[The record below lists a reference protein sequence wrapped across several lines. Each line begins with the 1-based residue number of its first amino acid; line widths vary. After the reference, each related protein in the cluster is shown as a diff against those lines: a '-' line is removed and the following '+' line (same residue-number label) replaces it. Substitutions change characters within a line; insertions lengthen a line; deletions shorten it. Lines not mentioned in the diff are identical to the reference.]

1 MTWKKRP
8 QLDEYAQLR
17 DDLIKFYFLLVGTQS
32 NLSDARMW
40 RATEAMA
47 VELAQYELEI
57 DPDSSIDEFEWGMI
71 SGSFYYSAE
80 IARRQNDRSLTVY
93 QFLTACIDITVDL
106 IEDID
111 NIMILLKEDGYDD
124 PN

>member
-1 MTWKKRP
+1 M
-8 QLDEYAQLR
+8 DEYAQLR

-40 RATEAMA
+40 RATETMA
-47 VELAQYELEI
+47 VELAQYKLEI

>member
-1 MTWKKRP
+1 M
-8 QLDEYAQLR
+8 DEYAQLR

-32 NLSDARMW
+32 NLNDAHMW
-40 RATEAMA
+40 QATETMA

-57 DPDSSIDEFEWGMI
+57 DPGSSIDEFEWGMV
-71 SGSFYYSAE
+71 SGNFYYGAE
-80 IARRQNDRSLTVY
+80 IARRQNDLNLTVY

-106 IEDID
+106 IKNID
-111 NIMILLKEDGYDD
+111 DIMILLKEDDYDN